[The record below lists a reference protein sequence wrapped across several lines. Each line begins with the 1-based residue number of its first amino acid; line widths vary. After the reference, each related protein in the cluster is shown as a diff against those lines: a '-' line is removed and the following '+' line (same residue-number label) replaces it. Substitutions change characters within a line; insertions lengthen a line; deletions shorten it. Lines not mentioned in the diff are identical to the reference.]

1 MRAHYN
7 SRAEMGEALMSRQAG
22 LRLAMLVLVVWS
34 VSVLIA
40 EDDPRKRSKN
50 NEKMPVSSESKA
62 KPVDLEDAPRSSKKD
77 PAKMRAETIRMHMAN
92 LSDKD
97 PEIRQTSAQ
106 ILGQMG
112 ATEAIPNLIEA
123 LKDKH
128 VYVQIYA
135 HGALNKLTGKNFGYK
150 NYAEWARW
158 WAAAKD
164 EYEKKK
170 LAPGVSDLKRVRA
183 QSSNTQG
190 LVFLDARDF
199 SGAYRMFLDAVN
211 NDPEVPDYRNNLGLS
226 VMEMAKENPYRYID
240 AISYFQE
247 AIGLDEALPQPYMN
261 IGQCYSRLGKHIEA
275 QSWYRKAIDRD
286 KNGVLWEHCWTLG
299 KELLKKADYHL
310 AMEYLEDARAKAE
323 ANRQFDARIYRDLA
337 LVYYALDMHHS
348 AYREILNVQR
358 LGYDLNPDLVA
369 KVRKAL
375 LDKGIDPDKED
386 ELARKESQEKYSTE
400 RPSQQPEPLPD
411 Q

>member
-1 MRAHYN
+1 
-7 SRAEMGEALMSRQAG
+7 MSRQKG
-22 LRLAMLVLVVWS
+22 LKLAMAVLGVWGAAI
-34 VSVLIA
+34 LNA
-40 EDDPRKRSKN
+40 EDSKEYRDMIKQQQPAPIPAN
-50 NEKMPVSSESKA
+50 QTKGRPIE
-62 KPVDLEDAPRSSKKD
+62 LEGGGKESKKD
-77 PAKMRAETIRMHMAN
+77 PAKMRSETVRMHIAN
-92 LSDKD
+92 LGDKD

-123 LKDKH
+123 LQDKH

-150 NYAEWARW
+150 NYAEWSRW

-170 LAPGVSDLKRVRA
+170 TAPGVSDVNRLRA

-190 LVFLDARDF
+190 LVYLDAQDF

-211 NDPEVPDYRNNLGLS
+211 QDPEVPDYRNNLGLS
-226 VMEMAKENPYRYID
+226 VMEMAKKNPYRYID
-240 AISYFQE
+240 AISYFEE
-247 AIGLDEALPQPYMN
+247 ALGLDEGLPQPYMN

-275 QSWYRKAIDRD
+275 QAWYRKAIDRD
-286 KNGVLWEHCWTLG
+286 KNGILWEHCWQLG
-299 KELLKKADYHL
+299 KELLKKADYQL
-310 AMEYLEDARAKAE
+310 AMEYLEDARNKAE
-323 ANRQFDARIYRDLA
+323 ANRQFDARIYRDLS

-348 AYREILNVQR
+348 AYREILNVQK
-358 LGYDLNPDLVA
+358 LGYDLNPDFVA

-375 LDKGIDPDKED
+375 EDKGIDPDKED
-386 ELARKESQEKYSTE
+386 ELARKELKEKYSAE
-400 RPSQQPEPLPD
+400 SPSSLQPQPLPD